1 MQALQDRMKYLRRGE
16 AIGATVLPLVCVLKW
31 SRSDMPVAWD
41 LRGAA
46 IILVSFILLQG
57 TLYWHLKMRSLD
69 QRAPLPGYFYKLFR
83 SFQVV
88 NMLAIA
94 TMLVALL
101 RTGAGREDVLWAS
114 WLMVLVV
121 LEQINYFH
129 YQLMYD
135 ARGALASMWRN
146 GRLRKAALA
155 LDLARSR

>member
-1 MQALQDRMKYLRRGE
+1 MQSLQDRMKYLRRGE
-16 AIGATVLPLVCVLKW
+16 AIAAIALPLVCVLKW
-31 SRSDMPVAWD
+31 SRSETAVAWD

-46 IILVSFILLQG
+46 IVLVSFILLQG
-57 TLYWHLKMRSLD
+57 TLYWHLKMRSVV
-69 QRAPLPGYFYKLFR
+69 QRTTLPGYFFTLFR

-94 TMLVALL
+94 AMLVALL
-101 RTGAGREDVLWAS
+101 RTAAGREDVVWAS
-114 WLMVLVV
+114 WLLALVV

-135 ARGALASMWRN
+135 TRNALVSLWRN
-146 GRLRKAALA
+146 RRLRKAALA

>member
-16 AIGATVLPLVCVLKW
+16 AIGAIVLPLVCVFKW
-31 SRSDMPVAWD
+31 SRSDEAVAWD

-46 IILVSFILLQG
+46 LILVSFILLQG

-69 QRAPLPGYFYKLFR
+69 QRQPLPDYFSSLFR

-94 TMLVALL
+94 AMLVALL
-101 RTGAGREDVLWAS
+101 RTGAGHEDMVWAS

-135 ARGALASMWRN
+135 ARGAFAWVWRN
-146 GRLRKAALA
+146 RRLRKAALA
-155 LDLARSR
+155 LDLARAR